1 MEVLK
6 INNKNSEVEV
16 LNNNLKSLTVTK
28 NENQYNLIAFD
39 PDNFVSSFIMA
50 PWVNRIKNG
59 KFKCEKGEFNLLQ
72 DHPLARNFKHAIH
85 GTMLF
90 ADWNVINLKQSVIE
104 LSSKILKPWPFEGE
118 INSKFTLFENKL
130 LQELTIINND
140 KDVMPFSMGWHP
152 WFNRSLGSN
161 DLSVEFNSEFK
172 WKIENEIPTSEKL
185 ISDEILKFKKGY
197 SPGIGSLDD
206 CYKIKMNSDVKLKW
220 PELTLKIRSSKEC
233 GHLTVYTPPEGVN
246 ENYICIEPQTSTIN
260 SFQLDNEGVES
271 NGTLFLSPKERKTI
285 FTEWEWG

>member
-6 INNKNSEVEV
+6 IKNKNSEVEV
-16 LNNNLKSLTVTK
+16 LNNNLKSLTITK

-90 ADWNVINLKQSVIE
+90 AKWNIINYKQNFIE
-104 LSSKILKPWPFEGE
+104 LSSKILKPWPFDGE

-140 KDVMPFSMGWHP
+140 KSVMPFSMGWHP
-152 WFNRSLGSN
+152 WFKRSLGSK
-161 DLSVEFNSEFK
+161 DVLVRFKSEFK

-185 ISDEILKFKKGY
+185 ISL
-197 SPGIGSLDD
+197 
-206 CYKIKMNSDVKLKW
+206 
-220 PELTLKIRSSKEC
+220 
-233 GHLTVYTPPEGVN
+233 
-246 ENYICIEPQTSTIN
+246 
-260 SFQLDNEGVES
+260 
-271 NGTLFLSPKERKTI
+271 
-285 FTEWEWG
+285 

>member
-16 LNNNLKSLTVTK
+16 LNNNLKSLTITK

-90 ADWNVINLKQSVIE
+90 AEWNIINYKQNFIE
-104 LSSKILKPWPFEGE
+104 LSSKILKPWPFDGE

-130 LQELTIINND
+130 LLELTIINND
-140 KDVMPFSMGWHP
+140 KSVMPFSMGWHP
-152 WFNRSLGSN
+152 WFKRSLGSN
-161 DLSVEFNSEFK
+161 DVLVRFESEFK

-185 ISDEILKFKKGY
+185 ISDEILNFKNGY
-197 SPGIGSLDD
+197 SPDIGTLDD
-206 CYKIKMNSDVKLKW
+206 CYKINTESDVKLEW
-220 PELTLKIRSSKEC
+220 PELSLKINSSNEC
-233 GHLTVYTPPEGVN
+233 SHLTVYTPPRGIN
-246 ENYICIEPQTSTIN
+246 ENYICVEPQTSTIN
-260 SFQLDNEGVES
+260 SFQLEEEGVDD
-271 NGTLFLSPKERKTI
+271 NGTLFLSPKERKII
-285 FTEWEWG
+285 FTEWEWS

>member
-1 MEVLK
+1 MEILK

-16 LNNNLKSLTVTK
+16 LNNNLKSLTITK

-39 PDNFVSSFIMA
+39 PGNYVSSFIMA

-90 ADWNVINLKQSVIE
+90 AE
-104 LSSKILKPWPFEGE
+104 LSSKILKPWPFDGE
-118 INSKFTLFENKL
+118 INSKFTLFKNKL

-140 KDVMPFSMGWHP
+140 KSVMPFSMGWHP

-161 DLSVEFNSEFK
+161 DLSVEFDSKFK

-197 SPGIGSLDD
+197 SPDIGSLDD
-206 CYKIKMNSDVKLKW
+206 CYRINNKSVVKLEW
-220 PELTLKIRSSKEC
+220 PELSLKINSSNEC
-233 GHLTVYTPPEGVN
+233 SHLTVYTPPRGIN
-246 ENYICIEPQTSTIN
+246 ENYICVEPQTSTIN
-260 SFQLDNEGVES
+260 SFQLEEEGVDD

-285 FTEWEWG
+285 FTEWEWS